1 MAFQDI
7 KPKPYYTK
15 QGKNFN
21 LQYDPT
27 NGNVQLV
34 EDGIL
39 AIGTTPIF
47 YNGNFRTDF
56 LNNLGV
62 TTQERNTLY
71 QQIQNSVNTSY
82 KNAGGNAAGLKLPS
96 WAQVS
101 QIGQAPGST
110 NAPPGATPPI
120 PGAGS
125 ILSPVNPVSINNSF
139 ASANAKSVYGGTWKY
154 PSDILELQQDT
165 LQITQYRYRA
175 PNQDVFVNGNFKNI
189 LIEGLQR
196 NSALQEPVGTVVLPI
211 PSGVQDSNGVDWGGG
226 NTMSNLTASVAGN
239 VYSDP
244 MKAAGGQAATA
255 IASLAAELGG
265 INLPTQVANQI
276 LTIAD
281 TMGGIQNLPQL
292 LQRQDARAIISSL
305 LLKNAGFDVAPET
318 ILSRGFG
325 IVPNANLE
333 LLFNGPTLRQFRFSY
348 RMSPRSEREALEIR
362 KILRFFKQGM
372 AARKQNAQNGSGASS
387 LFLGTPNV
395 FKLEY
400 KSGKQSIPGLNKFK
414 ICALTGLSANYAPD
428 GTWAAYDGGQPVSL
442 ALAMDFQELEPVYES
457 DYQETSIINDNP
469 TVGPD
474 DIGY

>member
-15 QGKNFN
+15 QGKNFK

-34 EDGIL
+34 EDGLL

-56 LNNLGV
+56 LDNLGV

-71 QQIQNSVNTSY
+71 QQIQNSVNTSH

-96 WAQVS
+96 WAQSS
-101 QIGQAPGST
+101 QFGQAPGST
-110 NAPPGATPPI
+110 TAPPGATPPI

-125 ILSPVNPVSINNSF
+125 ILSPVNPISINNSF
-139 ASANAKSVYGGTWKY
+139 ASVNAKSVYGGTWKY

-165 LQITQYRYRA
+165 LQISQYRYKA
-175 PNQDVFVNGNFKNI
+175 PNQDSFTSGDYKNI
-189 LIEGLQR
+189 FLQGLQR
-196 NSALQEPVGTVVLPI
+196 NSAIQDYQGTVILPI

-226 NTMSNLTASVAGN
+226 NTMSNIN
-239 VYSDP
+239 
-244 MKAAGGQAATA
+244 AAVTSYVQQNPNQAIGGQ
-255 IASLAAELGG
+255 LA
-265 INLPTQVANQI
+265 TQVASMITGISPQLANQI
-276 LTIAD
+276 GTIAAATGFD
-281 TMGGIQNLPQL
+281 VQNIMG
-292 LQRQDARAIISSL
+292 RQDISALITSF

-318 ILSRGFG
+318 ILSRGYG

-333 LLFNGPTLRQFRFSY
+333 LLFNGPTLRQFRFTY
-348 RMSPRSEREALEIR
+348 RMSPRSETEALEIR
-362 KILRFFKQGM
+362 KIIRFFKQGM

-400 KSGKQSIPGLNKFK
+400 KSGGRSIPGLNKFK

-442 ALAMDFQELEPVYES
+442 ALAMDFQELEPIYES
-457 DYQETSIINDNP
+457 DYQETVAVNDNP
-469 TVGPD
+469 KVGPD

>member
-71 QQIQNSVNTSY
+71 QQIQNTVNTSH

-125 ILSPVNPVSINNSF
+125 ILSPVNPISINNSF

-165 LQITQYRYRA
+165 LQISQYRYKA
-175 PNQDVFVNGNFKNI
+175 PNQDAFTQTNNSASIF
-189 LIEGLQR
+189 LQGLQR
-196 NSALQEPVGTVVLPI
+196 NSAIQDYQGTVILPI

-226 NTMSNLTASVAGN
+226 NTMSNITAAVTSYMQQNAPQAIAGQLGT
-239 VYSDP
+239 
-244 MKAAGGQAATA
+244 ALLGAAT
-255 IASLAAELGG
+255 G
-265 INLPTQVANQI
+265 IPPQLANQI
-276 LTIAD
+276 GTIAAATGFD
-281 TMGGIQNLPQL
+281 INNIM
-292 LQRQDARAIISSL
+292 QRQDISAVISSL

-318 ILSRGFG
+318 ILSRGYG

-333 LLFNGPTLRQFRFSY
+333 LLFNGPTLRQFRFTY

-457 DYQETSIINDNP
+457 DYQETSVINDNP
-469 TVGPD
+469 KVGPD

>member
-34 EDGIL
+34 EDGIIT

-62 TTQERNTLY
+62 SEQEKNNLY
-71 QQIQNSVNTSY
+71 SQIQTSVNTAY

-96 WAQVS
+96 WAQLS

-120 PGAGS
+120 PGLGS

-139 ASANAKSVYGGTWKY
+139 ASENAKSVYGGTFRY
-154 PSDILELQQDT
+154 PFDILELQQDT
-165 LQITQYRYRA
+165 LQISQYRYRA
-175 PNQDVFVNGNFKNI
+175 PNQDLFTQGNNSAAVFVK
-189 LIEGLQR
+189 GLQR
-196 NSALQEPVGTVVLPI
+196 NSAIQDLQGIVILPI

-226 NTMSNLTASVAGN
+226 NTMSNINAAVTSYMAQNAGQAITGQLGTASLGSVTGIPPQLVN
-239 VYSDP
+239 QI
-244 MKAAGGQAATA
+244 GTILAAT
-255 IASLAAELGG
+255 GF
-265 INLPTQVANQI
+265 NVNTI
-276 LTIAD
+276 L
-281 TMGGIQNLPQL
+281 N
-292 LQRQDARAIISSL
+292 RQDVSSVITSL
-305 LLKNAGFDVAPET
+305 LLKNAGFDVSPET
-318 ILSRGFG
+318 ILSRGYG
-325 IVPNANLE
+325 IVPNSNLE
-333 LLFNGPTLRQFRFSY
+333 LLFNGPTLRQFRFTY
-348 RMSPRSEREALEIR
+348 RMSPRSEPEALEIR
-362 KILRFFKQGM
+362 KIIRFFKQGM

-400 KSGKQSIPGLNKFK
+400 KSGGRSIPGLNKFK

-442 ALAMDFQELEPVYES
+442 ALAMDFQELEPIYES
-457 DYQETSIINDNP
+457 DYQETVVINDNP
-469 TVGPD
+469 KVGPD

>member
-56 LNNLGV
+56 LDNLGV
-62 TTQERNTLY
+62 TEQEKNTLY
-71 QQIQNSVNTSY
+71 QQIQTSVNTSH

-96 WAQVS
+96 WAQLS

-110 NAPPGATPPI
+110 TAPPGAAPPI

-139 ASANAKSVYGGTWKY
+139 ASANAKDVYGGTWKY

-165 LQITQYRYRA
+165 LQISQYRYRA

-189 LIEGLQR
+189 LLEGLQR
-196 NSALQEPVGTVVLPI
+196 NSAIQDYQGTVILPI

-226 NTMSNLTASVAGN
+226 NTMNNLTAAVSGN
-239 VYSDP
+239 VYSNP
-244 MKAAGGQAATA
+244 EKAAVGQIATA
-255 IASLAAELGG
+255 LGGLAASLAGM
-265 INLPTQVANQI
+265 NLPQQTINQV

-281 TMGGIQNLPQL
+281 TVGINNIPDL
-292 LQRQDARAIISSL
+292 LNRQDVRAIISSL

-333 LLFNGPTLRQFRFSY
+333 LLFNGPTLRQFRFTY
-348 RMSPRSEREALEIR
+348 RMSPRSETEALEIR
-362 KILRFFKQGM
+362 KIIRFFKQGM

-400 KSGKQSIPGLNKFK
+400 KSGGRSIPGLNKFK

-442 ALAMDFQELEPVYES
+442 ALAMDFQELEPIYES
-457 DYQETSIINDNP
+457 DYQETVAVNDNP
-469 TVGPD
+469 KVGPD

>member
-34 EDGIL
+34 ETGIL
-39 AIGTTPIF
+39 ALGTTPLF

-56 LNNLGV
+56 LDNLGV
-62 TTQERNTLY
+62 TTQEKNTLY
-71 QQIQNSVNTSY
+71 QQIQSSVNTAH

-96 WAQVS
+96 WAQLS

-139 ASANAKSVYGGTWKY
+139 VSANAKSVYGGTWKY

-165 LQITQYRYRA
+165 LQISQYRYKA
-175 PNQDVFVNGNFKNI
+175 PNQDAFTQVNNSASIF
-189 LIEGLQR
+189 LQGLQR
-196 NSALQEPVGTVVLPI
+196 NSAIQDYQGTVILPI

-226 NTMSNLTASVAGN
+226 NTMNNITAAVTSYMQQNA
-239 VYSDP
+239 P
-244 MKAAGGQAATA
+244 QA
-255 IASLAAELGG
+255 IAGQLGTALLGASTG
-265 INLPTQVANQI
+265 IPPQLANQI
-276 LTIAD
+276 GTIAAATGFD
-281 TMGGIQNLPQL
+281 INNIM
-292 LQRQDARAIISSL
+292 QRQDISAVISSL

-318 ILSRGFG
+318 ILSRGYG
-325 IVPNANLE
+325 IIPNANLE
-333 LLFNGPTLRQFRFSY
+333 LLFNGPTLRQFRFTY
-348 RMSPRSEREALEIR
+348 RMSPRSENEALEIR
-362 KILRFFKQGM
+362 KIIRFFKQGM

-400 KSGKQSIPGLNKFK
+400 KSGGASIPGLNKFK

-442 ALAMDFQELEPVYES
+442 ALAMDFQELEPIYES
-457 DYQETSIINDNP
+457 DYQETVAVNDNP
-469 TVGPD
+469 KVGPD

>member
-34 EDGIL
+34 ETGIL
-39 AIGTTPIF
+39 AIGTTPLF

-62 TTQERNTLY
+62 TTQEKNTLY
-71 QQIQNSVNTSY
+71 EKIQKSINTSF
-82 KNAGGNAAGLKLPS
+82 KDAGGNAAGLKLPS
-96 WAQVS
+96 WAQTS
-101 QIGQAPGST
+101 QFGQAPGAT
-110 NAPPGATPPI
+110 NAPPGTSSPV
-120 PGAGS
+120 PGTGS
-125 ILSPVNPVSINNSF
+125 IPSAVNTISINDGFPSQ
-139 ASANAKSVYGGTWKY
+139 NAKSVYGGTWKY
-154 PSDILELQQDT
+154 PIDILQLQQDT
-165 LQITQYRYRA
+165 LQISQYRYRA
-175 PNQDVFVNGNFKNI
+175 PNEDAIVGGNFSQT
-189 LIEGLQR
+189 LLSGLQR
-196 NSALQEPVGTVVLPI
+196 NSAIQEILGIVILPM
-211 PSGVQDSNGVDWGGG
+211 PSGIQDSNGVDWGG
-226 NTMSNLTASVAGN
+226 NVMNSMTAAVTGN
-239 VYSDP
+239 VYSNP
-244 MKAAGGQAATA
+244 AKAGAGQLATA
-255 IASLAAELGG
+255 LGSLAAEMAGL
-265 INLPTQVANQI
+265 NLPTQSINQI

-281 TMGGIQNLPQL
+281 TVGINNIQGL
-292 LQRQDARAIISSL
+292 LNRPDTRAIISSL

-318 ILSRGFG
+318 ILSRGQG
-325 IVPNANLE
+325 IVPNSNLE
-333 LLFNGPTLRQFRFSY
+333 LLFNGPTLRQFRFTY
-348 RMSPRSEREALEIR
+348 RMSPRSEQEALEIR

-400 KSGKQSIPGLNKFK
+400 KSGNRSIPGLNKFK

-457 DYQETSIINDNP
+457 DYQETVTINDNP
-469 TVGPD
+469 KVGPD

>member
-27 NGNVQLV
+27 NGNVQLI
-34 EDGIL
+34 ETGIL
-39 AIGTTPIF
+39 SIGTTPLF

-56 LNNLGV
+56 LDNLGV
-62 TTQERNTLY
+62 TEQEKNTLY
-71 QQIQNSVNTSY
+71 QQIQISVNNSH

-96 WAQVS
+96 WAQLS

-110 NAPPGATPPI
+110 TAPPGAAPPI

-165 LQITQYRYRA
+165 LQISQYRYRA

-189 LIEGLQR
+189 LLEGLQR
-196 NSALQEPVGTVVLPI
+196 NSAIQDYQGTVILPI

-226 NTMSNLTASVAGN
+226 NTMNNLTAAVAGN
-239 VYSDP
+239 VYSNP
-244 MKAAGGQAATA
+244 EKAAVGQIATA
-255 IASLAAELGG
+255 LGSLAASLAGM
-265 INLPTQVANQI
+265 NLPQQTINQV

-281 TMGGIQNLPQL
+281 TVGATNVPDL
-292 LQRQDARAIISSL
+292 LNRQDARAIISSL
-305 LLKNAGFDVAPET
+305 LLKNAGFDVSPET

-333 LLFNGPTLRQFRFSY
+333 LLFNGPTLRQFRFTY
-348 RMSPRSEREALEIR
+348 RMSPRSETEALEIR
-362 KILRFFKQGM
+362 KIIRFFKQGM

-400 KSGKQSIPGLNKFK
+400 KSGGRSIPGLNKFK

-442 ALAMDFQELEPVYES
+442 ALAMDFQELEPIYES
-457 DYQETSIINDNP
+457 DYQETVAVNDNP
-469 TVGPD
+469 KVGPD

>member
-34 EDGIL
+34 EDGLL
-39 AIGTTPIF
+39 ASFTTPIF

-56 LNNLGV
+56 LDNLGV
-62 TTQERNTLY
+62 TEQEKNTLY
-71 QQIQNSVNTSY
+71 QQIQRSVNTSH

-96 WAQVS
+96 WAQLS
-101 QIGQAPGST
+101 QFGQAPGST
-110 NAPPGATPPI
+110 TAPPGAAPPI
-120 PGAGS
+120 PEP
-125 ILSPVNPVSINNSF
+125 ILSPVNPISINNSF
-139 ASANAKSVYGGTWKY
+139 ASANAKDVYGGTWKY
-154 PSDILELQQDT
+154 PSNILELQQDT

-175 PNQDVFVNGNFKNI
+175 PNQDIFTGGDYKNI
-189 LIEGLQR
+189 FLEGLQR
-196 NSALQEPVGTVVLPI
+196 NSALQEPIGTVILPI

-226 NTMSNLTASVAGN
+226 NTMSNIN
-239 VYSDP
+239 
-244 MKAAGGQAATA
+244 AAVTSYIQQNPNEAIGGQ
-255 IASLAAELGG
+255 LA
-265 INLPTQVANQI
+265 TQVASMITGISPQLANQI
-276 LTIAD
+276 GTIAAATGFD
-281 TMGGIQNLPQL
+281 VQHIMG
-292 LQRQDARAIISSL
+292 RQDISALITSL

-318 ILSRGFG
+318 ILSRGYG
-325 IVPNANLE
+325 IIPNANLE

-348 RMSPRSEREALEIR
+348 RMSPRSEPEALEIR

-400 KSGKQSIPGLNKFK
+400 KSGEKSIPGLNKFK

-457 DYQETSIINDNP
+457 DYQETVAINDNP
-469 TVGPD
+469 KVGPD

>member
-56 LNNLGV
+56 LDNLGV

-71 QQIQNSVNTSY
+71 QQIQNTVNTSH

-96 WAQVS
+96 WAQLS
-101 QIGQAPGST
+101 QVGQAPGST
-110 NAPPGATPPI
+110 NAPPGATPPV
-120 PGAGS
+120 PGVGS
-125 ILSPVNPVSINNSF
+125 ILSPVNPISINNSF

-165 LQITQYRYRA
+165 LQISQYRYKA
-175 PNQDVFVNGNFKNI
+175 PNQDLFTQGNTSATVFAK
-189 LIEGLQR
+189 GLQR
-196 NSALQEPVGTVVLPI
+196 NSAIQDYQGTVILPI

-226 NTMSNLTASVAGN
+226 NTMSNINAAVTSYMSQNAGRAVLGQLGTAAASSV
-239 VYSDP
+239 
-244 MKAAGGQAATA
+244 T
-255 IASLAAELGG
+255 G
-265 INLPTQVANQI
+265 IPPQLMNQI
-276 LTIAD
+276 MTIAD
-281 TMGGIQNLPQL
+281 ATGFNLNNIL
-292 LQRQDARAIISSL
+292 NRQDISAVITSL
-305 LLKNAGFDVAPET
+305 LLKNAGFDVSPET
-318 ILSRGFG
+318 ILSRGYG
-325 IVPNANLE
+325 IVPNSNLE
-333 LLFNGPTLRQFRFSY
+333 LLFNGPTLRQFRFTY

-362 KILRFFKQGM
+362 KIIRFFKQGM
-372 AARKQNAQNGSGASS
+372 AARKQNAQNGSGSSS

-400 KSGKQSIPGLNKFK
+400 KSGGRSIPGLNKFK

-457 DYQETSIINDNP
+457 DYQETSVINDNP
-469 TVGPD
+469 KIGPD

>member
-27 NGNVQLV
+27 NGNVQLI
-34 EDGIL
+34 ETGLL
-39 AIGTTPIF
+39 AIGTTPLF
-47 YNGNFRTDF
+47 YDGNFRTDF

-62 TTQERNTLY
+62 TEQEKNNLY
-71 QQIQNSVNTSY
+71 AQIQNSVNTAH

-96 WAQVS
+96 WAQLS
-101 QIGQAPGST
+101 QIGQPPGSA
-110 NAPPGATPPI
+110 NAPPGANPPI
-120 PGAGS
+120 PGLGS
-125 ILSPVNPVSINNSF
+125 ILSPVNPVDINNSF
-139 ASANAKSVYGGTWKY
+139 VSDNAESVYGGTWKY

-165 LQITQYRYRA
+165 LQISQYRYRA
-175 PNQDVFVNGNFKNI
+175 PNQDLFTQVGNFNNV
-189 LIEGLQR
+189 LLNGLQR
-196 NSALQEPVGTVVLPI
+196 NSAIGIPQGIVILPI

-226 NTMSNLTASVAGN
+226 NVMSNLTAAVSGN
-239 VYSDP
+239 VYQDP
-244 MKAAGGQAATA
+244 VKAALGQAGTSLGTLA
-255 IASLAAELGG
+255 ASLSGM
-265 INLPTQVANQI
+265 NLPQQSINQI

-281 TMGGIQNLPQL
+281 TVGINNIGDL
-292 LQRQDARAIISSL
+292 LTRQDTRAILSSL
-305 LLKNAGFDVAPET
+305 LLKNAGFDVSPET

-325 IVPNANLE
+325 IVPNSNLE
-333 LLFNGPTLRQFRFSY
+333 LLFNGPTLRQFRFTY
-348 RMSPRSEREALEIR
+348 RMSPRSEEEALEIR
-362 KILRFFKQGM
+362 KIIRFFKQGM

-400 KSGKQSIPGLNKFK
+400 KSGGRSIPGLNKFK

-442 ALAMDFQELEPVYES
+442 ALAMDFQELEPIYES
-457 DYQETSIINDNP
+457 DYQETVAINDNP
-469 TVGPD
+469 KVGPD